1 MRDLGFNEKGM
12 LTEAAMDQELYDVE
26 EPVRLDKSPN
36 TAETGIEMTDIKGK
50 ENLKNRGDT
59 SLDFLE
65 KEIEI

>member
-1 MRDLGFNEKGM
+1 MRNVPFSGIEWSYQMRDLGFNEKGM
-12 LTEAAMDQELYDVE
+12 LTEAAM
-26 EPVRLDKSPN
+26 
-36 TAETGIEMTDIKGK
+36 GIEMTDIKGK